1 MASALAS
8 EGRFAGLHTAPRK
21 CLAHAA
27 PPSAGLPERL
37 SAPNALATCS
47 FGNLANLAAR
57 MEQTSEGGCVHMT
70 EAVWNALRAEL
81 RDSLVIEERR
91 NVELKNIGVLPRSF
105 LLRRQPLAVPW
116 PLMVPP
122 SE

>member
-1 MASALAS
+1 MRCLNRPPLAA
-8 EGRFAGLHTAPRK
+8 RGLHVR
-21 CLAHAA
+21 LA
-27 PPSAGLPERL
+27 
-37 SAPNALATCS
+37 APNALATCS

-70 EAVWNALRAEL
+70 EAVWNALSAEL
-81 RDSLVIEERR
+81 RDSLVIEERF

-105 LLRRQPLAVPW
+105 LLRRQPLTVPW